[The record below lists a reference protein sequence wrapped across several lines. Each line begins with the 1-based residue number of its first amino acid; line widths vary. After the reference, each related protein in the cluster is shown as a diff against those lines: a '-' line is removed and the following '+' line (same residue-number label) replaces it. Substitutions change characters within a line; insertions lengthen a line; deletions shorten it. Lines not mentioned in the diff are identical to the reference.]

1 VDDRFGR
8 NWLWQSNSPKMLE
21 GWRAKVA
28 AARRLLD
35 DDRRAEELAAVTFTA
50 EETLEFLRRFYGE
63 K

>member
-1 VDDRFGR
+1 MDERLNR

-21 GWRAKVA
+21 GWRAKVEQ
-28 AARRLLD
+28 ARRLLE